1 MNRKLKYYYANRD
14 KINEKK
20 REARI
25 IDDVIKLRKELKAR
39 SLQDKIAKDTAQFNL
54 REIYKPIIEGQKQ
67 QTQDITKSQ
76 KEISEAQ
83 VRQQEAIQ
91 DQRTQD
97 SAQKH
102 DLLIEEI
109 KKQPLIIP
117 LIKSLN
123 KEPNVVKVIKG
134 ESDGSDLNGR
144 EQHILEQV
152 NKVDDRI
159 LKTLIDFYS
168 PTHYEEAS
176 EISKTES
183 AIQRISDEQQIAQ
196 DKFEGIMS
204 ESGIGTSESS
214 AVESTK
220 YKLQMSASL
229 RKQEEEG
236 KGLYDYLMG
245 LHTYADRQRKENAI
259 RMLFI
264 EREKKDNFIQY
275 LNSINFNINL
285 GKFPFTTIKSVNPDF
300 YIEIQELKNQKIGT
314 GINVKFLTSDP
325 QELVKKLQILIA
337 EKKAGNNNVFNE
349 ISAIVDELRR
359 LGHLTIGQIKKIY
372 KMIA

>member
-159 LKTLIDFYS
+159 LRTLIDFYS

-245 LHTYADRQRKENAI
+245 LHTYGDKQRKEEAI
-259 RMLFI
+259 RMMFI
-264 EREKKDNFIQY
+264 EQKKKDNFIQY